1 MKTTLNISVDKDFL
15 LLIEEYATIQKISI
29 SELVEIYFKTLLAKV
44 KEKNIIDLV
53 EGLDRPAL
61 KNTADLKELFYKEQ
75 AAKYGF

>member
-53 EGLDRPAL
+53 EGLIGL
-61 KNTADLKELFYKEQ
+61 L
-75 AAKYGF
+75 